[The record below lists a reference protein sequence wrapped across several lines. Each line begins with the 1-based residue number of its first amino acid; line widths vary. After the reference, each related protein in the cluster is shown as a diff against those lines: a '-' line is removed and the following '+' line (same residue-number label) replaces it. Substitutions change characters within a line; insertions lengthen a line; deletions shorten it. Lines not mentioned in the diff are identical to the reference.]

1 MEKQVIPVLDM
12 SCAVCAATVEKT
24 VSELPGVAEASVN
37 FSANTLQVVYDPKKI
52 SLRDMQTAV
61 QSAGYDLVISENAE
75 ADAADAERR
84 HYVAQKRR
92 TVGAWTGDGAFDV
105 FS

>member
-1 MEKQVIPVLDM
+1 M

-75 ADAADAERR
+75 ADAADASAGTMLHRN
-84 HYVAQKRR
+84 AAPW
-92 TVGAWTGDGAFDV
+92 GPGFSV
-105 FS
+105 FR